1 MKKHL
6 FTLIFSL
13 FVLQGILYAQENV
26 KRQPIDDDDEEV
38 DGAKCGGTERWYT
51 KVLADAN
58 AAQINLTPKAT
69 TLDSLVNISTPA
81 TTTVDTRIA
90 GLEYQTYSIVCN
102 ITQKR
107 NESDN
112 DYHLVLSNGT
122 NTMIGEVPDP
132 TCAVASTSAHV
143 NEYIAAR
150 NWVNTYIGTAA
161 NLNINIAPVLVTGV
175 AFLDPPHGQT
185 GAAKNNLEIHSI
197 LKLEFASTTSVDQIK
212 DAALFTVSVNPTS
225 FSEFTTFHVV
235 STKLSLGVCELEIW
249 DLNGNKVQNLNLPV
263 NNNKEI
269 NFTFQKDKLSSGMYI
284 YRITN
289 DGGTLY
295 EGKIV
300 AQ

>member
-1 MKKHL
+1 MKKQL

-13 FVLQGILYAQENV
+13 FVLQGILYAQEKV

-69 TLDSLVNISTPA
+69 TIDSLVNIATPA

-90 GLEYQTYSIVCN
+90 GLEYQTYSVVCN

-112 DYHLVLSNGT
+112 DYHLVLSDGT

-197 LKLEFASTTSVDQIK
+197 LKLEFVSTTSVNLIK
-212 DAALFTVSVNPTS
+212 DAALFTVSVSPTS

-235 STKLSLGVCELEIW
+235 STKLNLGVCELEIW

-269 NFTFQKDKLSSGMYI
+269 NFTFHRDKLSTGMYI

-295 EGKIV
+295 EGKIIV
-300 AQ
+300 Q